1 MRNLASEQPNPRM
14 PLTNQDMAA
23 LDEIFEKVEV
33 EEIKQI
39 EATVVRY
46 SVVPPDPWDEKGWV
60 VNSYLPT
67 LS

>member
-1 MRNLASEQPNPRM
+1 MRKIVNEQANPRM
-14 PLTNQDMAA
+14 PLTDQDVAA
-23 LDEIFEKVEV
+23 LDEIFEQVEV
-33 EEIKQI
+33 EEIRYI

-67 LS
+67 VS

>member
-1 MRNLASEQPNPRM
+1 M
-14 PLTNQDMAA
+14 PLTDQDMAA

-33 EEIKQI
+33 EEIRHI

-60 VNSYLPT
+60 ANSYLPT
-67 LS
+67 VS